1 MPSTATQSLKLE
13 LQATGENSNAW
24 GVKANTNFELI
35 EDAIAG
41 YVTVAL
47 GGASVSLSSSQFA
60 ADEAR
65 NAFIEL
71 TGTLVSNVAVIIP
84 AVPKGYVVR
93 NKTTGFFTATM
104 KTVTGSGYA
113 IPQGTA
119 AHVLTEGTTVVPA
132 SYPVSADV
140 STIDGKIR
148 AVGDVRYALVSS
160 ANTFTA
166 QQVFNEAVMMTSAAI
181 NEAKGA
187 TFTAAA
193 IVTLAGATGNFVDV
207 SGATSITSFGSA
219 VAGTS
224 RELRAVSTVA
234 VVYNATSMILPGKAN
249 VVMQPNDVL
258 ETRSLGANNWIA
270 LALKRAIKPKFS
282 ALMLASQTIPPNN
295 VVTKILFNLEEFDNN
310 DNYNS
315 TLARFTPTVP
325 GVYMVNLIANL
336 AAINASKTFG
346 LQLFKNGAL
355 YKQVL
360 QTAGVVTGMII
371 SLNCVVDMNGTSDF
385 LEAFASNSD
394 TFPQSMFNSTTNQH
408 FSAFLVD

>member
-1 MPSTATQSLKLE
+1 MPSTATESLKLE
-13 LQATGENSNAW
+13 LQATGENSNTW
-24 GVKANTNFELI
+24 GIKANTNFELI

-47 GGASVSLSSSQFA
+47 GGASVSLSSTQFVE
-60 ADEAR
+60 DESR

-71 TGTLVSNVAVIIP
+71 IGTLVSNVDVVIP

-93 NKTTGFFTATM
+93 NKTTGSFTATV
-104 KTVTGSGYA
+104 KTPSGSGFPV
-113 IPQGTA
+113 PQGTA
-119 AHVLTEGTTVVPA
+119 AHIFTEGTTVVPA

-160 ANTFTA
+160 TNTFTA
-166 QQVFNEAVMMTSAAI
+166 PQVFNEAITMVSAPI

-193 IVTLAGATGNFVDV
+193 VVTLGGATGNFVDV
-207 SGATSITSFGSA
+207 SGSTSITSFGSA

-224 RELRAVSTVA
+224 RELRAISTVA
-234 VVYNATSMILPGKAN
+234 VVYNSTSMILPGKAN
-249 VVMQPNDVL
+249 AVMRPNDVL
-258 ETRSLGANNWIA
+258 EMRSLGASNWIA
-270 LALKRAIKPKFS
+270 PALKRAVKPRFS
-282 ALMLASQTIPPNN
+282 ALMLASQSIPPNN
-295 VVTKILFNLEEFDNN
+295 VSTKILFDLEEFDNN

-325 GVYMVNLIANL
+325 GIYMVNIIANL

-346 LQLFKNGAL
+346 LQLFKNGAA

-360 QTAGVVTGMII
+360 QTAGVVTGLII
-371 SLNCVVDMNGTSDF
+371 SLSCLVEMNGTTDF

-394 TFPQSMFNSTTNQH
+394 TFAQSMFNTTTNQH